1 MTLLKVTSVRSLGV
15 CGSSTRIARP
25 SIGVHQAPDQIA
37 LQKALHQAELPRPFG
52 YDQSGLS
59 AHLAEYRV

>member
-1 MTLLKVTSVRSLGV
+1 MTLLRVTSVRSLGV
-15 CGSSTRIARP
+15 CGSSTRIAHP

-52 YDQSGLS
+52 YGRSSFS
-59 AHLAEYRV
+59 AHLAQ